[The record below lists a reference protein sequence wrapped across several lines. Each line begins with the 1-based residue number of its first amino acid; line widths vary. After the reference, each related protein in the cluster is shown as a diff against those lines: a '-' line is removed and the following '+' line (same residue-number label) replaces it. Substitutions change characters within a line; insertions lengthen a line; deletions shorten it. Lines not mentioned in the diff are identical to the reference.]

1 MFKIEKGVEIP
12 PRVNKNDYK
21 YPWWKMEIGD
31 SVFIENG
38 EPNSRE
44 ASNSY
49 TYGGRTGKKFS
60 ARKVPG
66 GIRIWRVK

>member
-1 MFKIEKGVEIP
+1 MLKIEKGIDRP
-12 PRVNKNDYK
+12 PEQSRERK

-31 SVFIENG
+31 SVFIEKG
-38 EPNSRE
+38 EPNCRE
-44 ASNSY
+44 ATNA
-49 TYGGRTGKKFS
+49 YGYGSRTAKKFS